1 MVQGKEV
8 SVGGYQ
14 FRMTELG
21 EYRGP
26 NYLSDR
32 ATVEVSRDGKAVTTL
47 HPEKRL
53 FLASGM
59 PMTETALDAGF
70 TRDLYVAM
78 GEKLDDD
85 SWAVRIQ
92 VKPFVRWLWLG
103 ALLMGAGGVIAVLDR
118 RYRRRVEAST
128 ASDTRTLA
136 TQEARP

>member
-1 MVQGKEV
+1 M
-8 SVGGYQ
+8 
-14 FRMTELG
+14 
-21 EYRGP
+21 
-26 NYLSDR
+26 
-32 ATVEVSRDGKAVTTL
+32 EVSRDGKAVTTL

-128 ASDTRTLA
+128 ASDTRSLA